1 MNVICENVRCFQP
14 DCQLRHPKTC
24 RYFSTYSYC
33 KFGDYCKF
41 GHGEIRNSNIDKEID
56 NLKSEIETLKKV
68 IEGKDT
74 QIKEKDEEIRK
85 MLDVD
90 KTKVEEKLKKRINCL
105 EKQNENLEVENRE
118 LNDKGKAGQEEV
130 ESLRNQMAVDFMLL
144 LDFKERMRDKYL
156 YDTEDEE
163 SEYESN
169 DEIREKRRE
178 LFRKTKAEARKGNLN
193 CKMCDFKGK
202 NEAGLKTHI
211 TKKHK

>member
-105 EKQNENLEVENRE
+105 EKQNENLEVKNKE
-118 LNDKGKAGQEEV
+118 LN
-130 ESLRNQMAVDFMLL
+130 F
-144 LDFKERMRDKYL
+144 FKTFICIFSINMQLKYTCDIFNLQPRDAISYFDDYCQGVL
-156 YDTEDEE
+156 QLGVVQ
-163 SEYESN
+163 SWSCC
-169 DEIREKRRE
+169 
-178 LFRKTKAEARKGNLN
+178 FR
-193 CKMCDFKGK
+193 
-202 NEAGLKTHI
+202 
-211 TKKHK
+211 